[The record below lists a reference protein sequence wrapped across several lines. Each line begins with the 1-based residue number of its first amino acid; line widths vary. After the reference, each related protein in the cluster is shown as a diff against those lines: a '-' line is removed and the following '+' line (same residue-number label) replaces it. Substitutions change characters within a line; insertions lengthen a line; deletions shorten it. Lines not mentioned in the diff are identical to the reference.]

1 MPDASHVYDFQFSFV
16 LFCLV
21 LFLMEMKHGRRGR
34 KESLQGSLSMGE
46 SESTHA
52 YSGYL
57 NETEIK
63 RCMSAFLRPQ
73 ES

>member
-1 MPDASHVYDFQFSFV
+1 MPDASHVYDLQFSSVQFCFV
-16 LFCLV
+16 LSCFV

-52 YSGYL
+52 
-57 NETEIK
+57 
-63 RCMSAFLRPQ
+63 
-73 ES
+73 